1 MYYDANQKDG
11 ETGLDFSE
19 AKVGMFVCG
28 NSNVYAYTDRKMTI
42 GLITGAD
49 MDSIRV
55 MIIRNASM
63 PHKVGECYPVNPEH
77 FDIID
82 IKRERLSQDEKFIL
96 NLLSKKGIDIV
107 DGLGRPK
114 YNVPILEIVNGL
126 NLSHALMHRDIFY
139 DLKEPLFTY

>member
-11 ETGLDFSE
+11 EIGLDFSE

-42 GLITGAD
+42 GLITGTD

-63 PHKVGECYPVNPEH
+63 PHKVGECYPVNPEY

-82 IKRERLSQDEKFIL
+82 IKRKRLSQ
-96 NLLSKKGIDIV
+96 
-107 DGLGRPK
+107 
-114 YNVPILEIVNGL
+114 NVPILEIVNGL
-126 NLSHALMHRDIFY
+126 NLSHALMHRDRLY
-139 DLKEPLFTY
+139 DLKEPRFTY

>member
-1 MYYDANQKDG
+1 MLTQI
-11 ETGLDFSE
+11 E
-19 AKVGMFVCG
+19 
-28 NSNVYAYTDRKMTI
+28 KMTI
-42 GLITGAD
+42 GLITGTD

-63 PHKVGECYPVNPEH
+63 PHKVGECYPVNPEY

-82 IKRERLSQDEKFIL
+82 IKRKRLSQDEKFIL

-126 NLSHALMHRDIFY
+126 NLSHALMHRDRLY
-139 DLKEPLFTY
+139 DLKEPRFTY

>member
-1 MYYDANQKDG
+1 M
-11 ETGLDFSE
+11 DFSE

-28 NSNVYAYTDRKMTI
+28 NSNEYAYTDRKMTI
-42 GLITGAD
+42 GLITGTD
-49 MDSIRV
+49 WDSIRV

-82 IKRERLSQDEKFIL
+82 IKRKRLSQDEKFIL

-126 NLSHALMHRDIFY
+126 NLSHALMHRDRLY
-139 DLKEPLFTY
+139 DLKEPRFTY

>member
-11 ETGLDFSE
+11 EIGLDFSE

-42 GLITGAD
+42 GLITGTD

-63 PHKVGECYPVNPEH
+63 PHKVGECYPVNPEY

-82 IKRERLSQDEKFIL
+82 IKRKRLSQDEKFIL
-96 NLLSKKGIDIV
+96 
-107 DGLGRPK
+107 
-114 YNVPILEIVNGL
+114 ILEIVNGL
-126 NLSHALMHRDIFY
+126 NLSHALMHRDRLY
-139 DLKEPLFTY
+139 DLKEPRFTY

>member
-11 ETGLDFSE
+11 ENRLDIKDV
-19 AKVGMFVCG
+19 KVGMFVCG
-28 NSNVYAYTDRKMTI
+28 NGNRYAYTDRKMTI
-42 GLITGAD
+42 GLITGTD

-63 PHKVGECYPVNPEH
+63 PHKVGECYPVNPEY

-82 IKRERLSQDEKFIL
+82 IKRKRLSQDEKHIL
-96 NLLSKKGIDIV
+96 NLLSKKCIDIV

-126 NLSHALMHRDIFY
+126 NLSHALMHRDRLY
-139 DLKEPLFTY
+139 DLKEPRFTY

>member
-11 ETGLDFSE
+11 EIGLEFSE

-42 GLITGAD
+42 GLITGTD

-63 PHKVGECYPVNPEH
+63 PHKVGECYPVNPEY

-82 IKRERLSQDEKFIL
+82 IKRKRLSQDEKFIL

-126 NLSHALMHRDIFY
+126 NLSHALMHRDRLY
-139 DLKEPLFTY
+139 DLKEPRFTY

>member
-11 ETGLDFSE
+11 ENRLDIKDV
-19 AKVGMFVCG
+19 KVGMFVCG
-28 NSNVYAYTDRKMTI
+28 NGNRYAYTGKGMTI
-42 GLITGAD
+42 GLITKVD
-49 MDSIRV
+49 IDSIRV

-63 PHKVGECYPVNPEH
+63 PHKVGECYPVNPEY

-82 IKRERLSQDEKFIL
+82 IKRKRLSQDEKFIL

-126 NLSHALMHRDIFY
+126 NLSHALMHRDRLY
-139 DLKEPLFTY
+139 DLKEPRFTY

>member
-1 MYYDANQKDG
+1 MVKIDWILVKQKLACSYA
-11 ETGLDFSE
+11 ETITTYMLTQI
-19 AKVGMFVCG
+19 K
-28 NSNVYAYTDRKMTI
+28 KMTI
-42 GLITGAD
+42 GLITGTD
-49 MDSIRV
+49 RNSIRV

-82 IKRERLSQDEKFIL
+82 IKRKRLSQDEKFIL

-107 DGLGRPK
+107 DGLGKPK

-126 NLSHALMHRDIFY
+126 NLSHALMYRDRLY
-139 DLKEPLFTY
+139 DLKEPRFTY

>member
-1 MYYDANQKDG
+1 MYYDAAKKDG
-11 ETGLDFSE
+11 ENGLDISE

-49 MDSIRV
+49 RDSIYV
-55 MIIRNASM
+55 TIIRNTSM
-63 PHKVGECYPVNPEH
+63 PHRVGECYPVNPEH

-82 IKRERLSQDEKFIL
+82 IKRKRLSQDEKSIL
-96 NLLSKKGIDIV
+96 NILSKKCIDIL
-107 DGLGRPK
+107 DPLGTNQ
-114 YNVPILEIVNGL
+114 YNVPILEIINGQS
-126 NLSHALMHRDIFY
+126 LSYILMHSDRFY

>member
-1 MYYDANQKDG
+1 MYYDAAKKDG
-11 ETGLDFSE
+11 ENGLDISE

-28 NSNVYAYTDRKMTI
+28 NSNVYAYTDIKMTI
-42 GLITGAD
+42 GLITGTD
-49 MDSIRV
+49 RDSIYV
-55 MIIRNASM
+55 TIIRNTSM
-63 PHKVGECYPVNPEH
+63 PHRVGECYPVNPEH

-82 IKRERLSQDEKFIL
+82 IKRKRLSQDEKFIL

-126 NLSHALMHRDIFY
+126 NLSHALMHRDRLY
-139 DLKEPLFTY
+139 DLKEPRFTY

>member
-11 ETGLDFSE
+11 ENRLDIKDV
-19 AKVGMFVCG
+19 KVGMFVCG
-28 NSNVYAYTDRKMTI
+28 NGNRYAYTGKGMTI
-42 GLITGAD
+42 GLITKVD

-63 PHKVGECYPVNPEH
+63 PHKVGECYPVNPEY

-82 IKRERLSQDEKFIL
+82 IKRKRLSQDEKHIL
-96 NLLSKKGIDIV
+96 NLLSKKCIDIV

-126 NLSHALMHRDIFY
+126 NLSHALMHRDRLY
-139 DLKEPLFTY
+139 DLKEPRFTY

>member
-1 MYYDANQKDG
+1 MYYDAAKKDG
-11 ETGLDFSE
+11 ENRLDISE

-28 NSNVYAYTDRKMTI
+28 NSNRYAYTGKGMTI
-42 GLITGAD
+42 GLITKVD
-49 MDSIRV
+49 IDSIRV

-82 IKRERLSQDEKFIL
+82 IKRKRLSQDEKFIL

-107 DGLGRPK
+107 DGLGKPK

-126 NLSHALMHRDIFY
+126 NLSHALMYRDRLY
-139 DLKEPLFTY
+139 DLKEPRFTY